1 MVENNNYHG
10 VGFFWGGAAMYERGI
25 LVPQSGI
32 ELMLPTVEAQS

>member
-10 VGFFWGGAAMYERGI
+10 VGFFGGAAMYERGI

-32 ELMLPTVEAQS
+32 ELMLLAVEAQS